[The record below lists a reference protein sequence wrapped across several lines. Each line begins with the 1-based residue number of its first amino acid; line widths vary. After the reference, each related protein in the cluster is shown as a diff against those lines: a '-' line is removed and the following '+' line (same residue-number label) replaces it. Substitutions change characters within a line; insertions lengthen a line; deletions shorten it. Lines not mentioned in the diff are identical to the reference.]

1 MKQFNYILL
10 IFAVLFSLSSLSL
23 TSEVFAHSD
32 VGDTGGH
39 GSAMTKMDEMMNGM
53 MADSRNLDCDMLNSD
68 QFMEQ
73 GEKLMERMMGGDEE
87 KHERIEQAMEKES
100 QEFHDLIHLMM
111 GRAATGCFTDEEQ
124 AHLERR
130 LGVAGVAGGVAT
142 DRSSQLPAAFT
153 GLVIGLIIG
162 IVAVKFFFTPRTLK
176 V

>member
-142 DRSSQLPAAFT
+142 APVSCRRRSRGS
-153 GLVIGLIIG
+153 
-162 IVAVKFFFTPRTLK
+162 
-176 V
+176 